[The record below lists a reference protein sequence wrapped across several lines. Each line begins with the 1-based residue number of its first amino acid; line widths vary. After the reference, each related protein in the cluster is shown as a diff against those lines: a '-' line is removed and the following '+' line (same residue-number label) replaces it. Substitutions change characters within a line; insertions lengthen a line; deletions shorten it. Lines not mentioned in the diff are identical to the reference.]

1 MDEILNKHFGY
12 SKLKDKQEEIITS
25 ILDGNDTIGVLSTGY
40 GKSVCYQLPYLVTKK
55 NVIIISPLISLM
67 EDQYNKLKNLNISV
81 YCLNSSNKKKNED
94 KNSILEGKHGIIYMS
109 PEYFY
114 SSEKFIRTLDKKK
127 LI

>member
-1 MDEILNKHFGY
+1 MLMNEILKKHFGY

-40 GKSVCYQLPYLVTKK
+40 GKSICYQLPYLITQK

-81 YCLNSSNKKKNED
+81 YCLNSNNSNKNKD
-94 KNSILEGKHGIIYMS
+94 KNDIINGNHGIIYMS
-109 PEYFY
+109 PEYF
-114 SSEKFIRTLDKKK
+114 
-127 LI
+127 

>member
-55 NVIIISPLISLM
+55 NVIISSKRII
-67 EDQYNKLKNLNISV
+67 NNLNFKSIFGKVV
-81 YCLNSSNKKKNED
+81 YL
-94 KNSILEGKHGIIYMS
+94 IL
-109 PEYFY
+109 
-114 SSEKFIRTLDKKK
+114 D
-127 LI
+127 